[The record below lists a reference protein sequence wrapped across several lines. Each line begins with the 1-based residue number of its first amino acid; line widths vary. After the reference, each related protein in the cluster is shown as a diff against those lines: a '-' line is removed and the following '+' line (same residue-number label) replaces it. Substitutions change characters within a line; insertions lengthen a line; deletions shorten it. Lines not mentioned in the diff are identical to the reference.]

1 MPPLASKQPGGKS
14 NQPRAQKAR
23 PSSNSKK
30 KKTPL
35 KATGSRASPQGLGGS
50 ADGPIWVS
58 LTSPSPSEFGQEFK
72 SNEFGSC
79 NPLPKHILQFLD
91 KNELKPFYVAADGNC
106 FYRAATFGPNFSKHD
121 LLRVAVARALTGS
134 SSRLNLLGETVSAE
148 QVEDIATGI

>member
-1 MPPLASKQPGGKS
+1 MPPLATKKPGG
-14 NQPRAQKAR
+14 NQPRSQKAR

-30 KKTPL
+30 KKNSL
-35 KATGSRASPQGLGGS
+35 KTTVSKANPQRSGSGS

-58 LTSPSPSEFGQEFK
+58 LTSPRPSEFGHEFK
-72 SNEFGSC
+72 SKEFGSC
-79 NPLPKHILQFLD
+79 SPLPKHILQFLD